1 MSKWTDFRDDI
12 VESLQVE
19 EITEQVKQ
27 NLTKQIVESILPAI
41 KTAADGFT
49 AKIKEQAKT
58 EHGWC
63 KIRDMLVLPLA
74 INGLIY
80 VVEMVLTKTTQ
91 KIYLGSRYFYY
102 NQSKKIDK
110 RVIICYN

>member
-19 EITEQVKQ
+19 EVTEQVKQ

-58 EHGWC
+58 ETGWC
-63 KIRDMLVLPLA
+63 KIRDMLVLPLL
-74 INGLIY
+74 IDGTIY
-80 VVEMVLTKTTQ
+80 VVELVLSKTMEKT
-91 KIYLGSRYFYY
+91 
-102 NQSKKIDK
+102 
-110 RVIICYN
+110 V

>member
-1 MSKWTDFRDDI
+1 MSKWTEMRDDI

-19 EITEQVKQ
+19 EVTEQAKQ
-27 NLTKQIVESILPAI
+27 ALTKQLVESILPAV

-49 AKIKEQAKT
+49 SKIKEQAKA

-80 VVEMVLTKTTQ
+80 VVELVLNKTMEKTA
-91 KIYLGSRYFYY
+91 
-102 NQSKKIDK
+102 
-110 RVIICYN
+110 

>member
-1 MSKWTDFRDDI
+1 MSQWTDFRDDI

-80 VVEMVLTKTTQ
+80 VVEMVLTKTMEKTA
-91 KIYLGSRYFYY
+91 
-102 NQSKKIDK
+102 
-110 RVIICYN
+110 

>member
-19 EITEQVKQ
+19 EVTEQVKQ

-58 EHGWC
+58 EQGWC
-63 KIRDMLVLPLA
+63 KIRDMFVLPLV
-74 INGLIY
+74 INGVIY
-80 VVEMVLTKTTQ
+80 VVETVLTKTLEKT
-91 KIYLGSRYFYY
+91 
-102 NQSKKIDK
+102 
-110 RVIICYN
+110 V

>member
-1 MSKWTDFRDDI
+1 MSQWTDFRDDI

-49 AKIKEQAKT
+49 AKVKEQAKT
-58 EHGWC
+58 ETGWC
-63 KIRDMLVLPLA
+63 KIRDMLVLPLLIDGA
-74 INGLIY
+74 IY
-80 VVEMVLTKTTQ
+80 VVEKVLTKTMEKT
-91 KIYLGSRYFYY
+91 
-102 NQSKKIDK
+102 
-110 RVIICYN
+110 V

>member
-19 EITEQVKQ
+19 EITEQAKR
-27 NLTKQIVESILPAI
+27 NLTKQIVESILPAV

-49 AKIKEQAKT
+49 AKIKEQAKMET
-58 EHGWC
+58 GWC
-63 KIRDMLVLPLA
+63 KIRDMLVLPLV

-80 VVEMVLTKTTQ
+80 VVEMVLTKTMEKTA
-91 KIYLGSRYFYY
+91 
-102 NQSKKIDK
+102 
-110 RVIICYN
+110 

>member
-19 EITEQVKQ
+19 EVTEQVKQ

-49 AKIKEQAKT
+49 AKIKEQAQT
-58 EHGWC
+58 ETGWC
-63 KIRDMLVLPLA
+63 KIRDMLVLPLLIDGA
-74 INGLIY
+74 IY
-80 VVEMVLTKTTQ
+80 VVEKVLTKTMEKT
-91 KIYLGSRYFYY
+91 
-102 NQSKKIDK
+102 
-110 RVIICYN
+110 V

>member
-19 EITEQVKQ
+19 EVTEHVKQ
-27 NLTKQIVESILPAI
+27 NLTRQIVESILPAV

-49 AKIKEQAKT
+49 AKIKEQAKMET
-58 EHGWC
+58 GWC
-63 KIRDMLVLPLA
+63 KIRDMLVLPLV

-80 VVEMVLTKTTQ
+80 VVEMVLTKTMEKTA
-91 KIYLGSRYFYY
+91 
-102 NQSKKIDK
+102 
-110 RVIICYN
+110 

>member
-1 MSKWTDFRDDI
+1 MSEWTDFRDDI

-19 EITEQVKQ
+19 EVTEQVKQ
-27 NLTKQIVESILPAI
+27 NLTKQIVESILPAV

-58 EHGWC
+58 ETGWC
-63 KIRDMLVLPLA
+63 KIRDMLVLPLV

-80 VVEMVLTKTTQ
+80 VVEMVLTKTMEKTA
-91 KIYLGSRYFYY
+91 
-102 NQSKKIDK
+102 
-110 RVIICYN
+110 

>member
-58 EHGWC
+58 ETGWC
-63 KIRDMLVLPLA
+63 KIRDMLVLPLLIDGA
-74 INGLIY
+74 IY
-80 VVEMVLTKTTQ
+80 VVEKVLTKTMEKT
-91 KIYLGSRYFYY
+91 
-102 NQSKKIDK
+102 
-110 RVIICYN
+110 V